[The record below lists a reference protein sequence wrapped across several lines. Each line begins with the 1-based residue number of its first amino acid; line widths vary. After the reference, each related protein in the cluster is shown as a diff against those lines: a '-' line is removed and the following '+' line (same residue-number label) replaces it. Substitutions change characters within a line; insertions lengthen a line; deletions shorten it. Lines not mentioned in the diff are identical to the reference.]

1 MRKKAWSHRRI
12 VRQNQFRDNN
22 VITQGDAHIHLPDQ
36 PVRAA
41 IHVIPYPPNEDFI
54 KRPDIVDKLDQLLP
68 QSSGYHSA
76 ALCGLGGTGYVC
88 VMRFI

>member
-1 MRKKAWSHRRI
+1 MKRKARSHQRNIRHT
-12 VRQNQFRDNN
+12 RFRDNT

-76 ALCGLGGTGYVC
+76 ALCGLGGSGYVYF
-88 VMRFI
+88 M